1 MPESVEVEVVAAA
14 AVVEDSEGVA
24 AGEEELV
31 EPSVITVEKLD
42 ILPGTAPTRPKSAE
56 KEAAHAIIAKKK
68 AIWQEI
74 APTVTPRG
82 VAVVVVVETRGHATT
97 VTDRDTLLGTAQTAV
112 EEAVAAAG
120 VDGNRLV
127 TTVGSLA
134 TSRGNAPTVAAVRT
148 SSVTTVTRWA
158 TSLATVPLRTRL
170 LIRV

>member
-1 MPESVEVEVVAAA
+1 M
-14 AVVEDSEGVA
+14 
-24 AGEEELV
+24 
-31 EPSVITVEKLD
+31 EKLD

-82 VAVVVVVETRGHATT
+82 VAVVVVVVETRGHATT

-112 EEAVAAAG
+112 EEAAAAG

-127 TTVGSLA
+127 T
-134 TSRGNAPTVAAVRT
+134 SRSPI
-148 SSVTTVTRWA
+148 SSHF
-158 TSLATVPLRTRL
+158 
-170 LIRV
+170 

>member
-1 MPESVEVEVVAAA
+1 M
-14 AVVEDSEGVA
+14 
-24 AGEEELV
+24 
-31 EPSVITVEKLD
+31 EKLD

-112 EEAVAAAG
+112 EEAAAAG

-127 TTVGSLA
+127 T
-134 TSRGNAPTVAAVRT
+134 SRSPL
-148 SSVTTVTRWA
+148 SSHF
-158 TSLATVPLRTRL
+158 
-170 LIRV
+170 